1 MVTQKYSKVM
11 SLEIIFVEGIFIW
24 GKVPSV
30 NFGLVLSDLVPHK
43 GEKKAALSNK
53 KGGEVSTFFAP
64 NLTMNL
70 TYLCYGK
77 PKSTLRKSLKC

>member
-1 MVTQKYSKVM
+1 MPFAEFGSYSVIVK
-11 SLEIIFVEGIFIW
+11 EIE
-24 GKVPSV
+24 P
-30 NFGLVLSDLVPHK
+30 
-43 GEKKAALSNK
+43 NK

-77 PKSTLRKSLKC
+77 PKTNFVSFKPSIVTLKR